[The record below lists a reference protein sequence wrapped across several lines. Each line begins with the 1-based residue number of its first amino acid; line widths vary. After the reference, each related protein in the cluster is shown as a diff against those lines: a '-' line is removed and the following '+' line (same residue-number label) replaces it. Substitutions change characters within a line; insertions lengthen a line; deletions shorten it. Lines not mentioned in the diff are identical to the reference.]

1 MARIYFIRHG
11 ESVANAGGVT
21 MAHAIIPLSPLG
33 VAQAA
38 TVADILDV
46 EPSKVLVSKYLRAR
60 DTAQPF
66 CDKVGCPADVH
77 PLLHEFSALDAATL
91 EGMTGAQRR
100 PIADAYWKTAD
111 PGVRMGPQADT
122 FLEFNV
128 RVAEFMAEL
137 PRLPDQ
143 CVLFGHGIWFGL
155 LCWKLLGF
163 SADDSQGMKAF
174 RRFQTGLPMPNGAVY
189 VLEGSRTRRWSWHAD
204 EWAMRQ
210 VAAVRLQ

>member
-1 MARIYFIRHG
+1 MARIYFVRHG
-11 ESVANAGGVT
+11 ESVANAGGLT
-21 MAHAIIPLSPLG
+21 MAHATIPLSPLG

-38 TVADILDV
+38 TLADLLDV
-46 EPSKVLVSKYLRAR
+46 QPSKVLVSKYLRAR
-60 DTAQPF
+60 DSAQPF
-66 CDKVGCPADVH
+66 CDKVGHTAEVH
-77 PLLHEFSALDAATL
+77 PLLHEFSALDATAL
-91 EGMTGAQRR
+91 EGMTGTQRR
-100 PIADAYWKTAD
+100 PLADAYWKNAD

-122 FLEFNV
+122 FLEFDA

-137 PRLPDQ
+137 PRLPNR

-163 SADDSQGMKAF
+163 SAADSQGMKAF
-174 RRFQTGLPMPNGAVY
+174 RRFQTGLPMSNGAVY
-189 VLEGSRTRRWSWHAD
+189 VLEGSRTRRWSWYAD